1 MSGAEFISL
10 LKSDVAIVAYEGILL
25 IGLIGNSIRLRKK
38 NKKWKEMASL
48 QKDRIREENLD
59 AMLQNERHKEKS
71 QTQEV
76 TNNPYDVVYHEED
89 VGVYQNTKE
98 HISVQVEEKG
108 VLATKKYVVHVFD
121 QIEIGSDDCNKIVLN
136 DVLVSSHQLQ
146 FIRVEHSLFIKN
158 MDPTVAVTLIRQRKA
173 YSLMNDAVQIQNK
186 DQIQVGNTSLR
197 LTMI

>member
-1 MSGAEFISL
+1 MSGADFISL
-10 LKSDVAIVAYEGILL
+10 LTSDVAIVTYEGILL
-25 IGLIGNSIRLRKK
+25 IGLLGNSIRFKRK
-38 NKKWKEMASL
+38 NKKLKEMVSL

-59 AMLQNERHKEKS
+59 SMLQNEKHKEKA

-89 VGVYQNTKE
+89 AGVYQNTQE

-108 VLATKKYVVHVFD
+108 VLSTKKYVVHIFD
-121 QIEIGSDDCNKIVLN
+121 RIEIGSDDTNKIVLN

-146 FIRVEHSLFIKN
+146 FIRVEHNLFVRN
-158 MDPTVAVTLIRQRKA
+158 LDPNVAVTLIRQRRA
-173 YSLMNDAVQIQNK
+173 YSLLNDAVQIQTK
-186 DQIQVGNTSLR
+186 DQIQLGNTSLS